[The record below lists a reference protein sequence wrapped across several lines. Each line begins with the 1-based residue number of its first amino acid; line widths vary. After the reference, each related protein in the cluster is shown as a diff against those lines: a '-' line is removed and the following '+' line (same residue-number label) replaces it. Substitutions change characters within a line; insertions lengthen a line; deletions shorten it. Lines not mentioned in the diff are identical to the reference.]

1 MRPRHAFI
9 LATATALKTCKV
21 QDLATRR
28 VAGALLAPFG
38 GRAGAAHELV
48 AVRGVDENGS
58 VIAGLCDAATIGAT
72 VPLTVSVPKPLAP
85 LCILT
90 SI

>member
-1 MRPRHAFI
+1 MRPLHALI

-38 GRAGAAHELV
+38 GRAGAGQPRRNAAGALCTSRHRAAL
-48 AVRGVDENGS
+48 AVGTW
-58 VIAGLCDAATIGAT
+58 AALAWN
-72 VPLTVSVPKPLAP
+72 LAP
-85 LCILT
+85 ICC
-90 SI
+90 